1 MSEGRLS
8 AFPREE
14 KNGLEEAERMRN
26 AEAEEKPKWYF
37 GATRGTLC
45 LHRRVSA
52 KGLDSRKG

>member
-1 MSEGRLS
+1 MSEERQSLFS
-8 AFPREE
+8 REE

-45 LHRRVSA
+45 LHSRESA

>member
-1 MSEGRLS
+1 MNEEREY
-8 AFPREE
+8 FPE
-14 KNGLEEAERMRN
+14 KNRPEEAERMRN
-26 AEAEEKPKWYF
+26 AEAEEKPQWHF